1 MTFPGQL
8 PSRVFFAVGD
18 HVSHKRRRRRRTAE
32 AEWLTDK
39 WQNES
44 RVSLSLSIPPHLSWG
59 SQSQDQGSGYIGRY
73 LPFTNPNVENL
84 SNQCDIFQWWLS
96 ARLDGCFGH
105 TIIPRVSVFEQ
116 RPWVSRQRWRGYRL
130 AVVECCF
137 RSGRFG
143 FIEAEVHCEYI
154 SLATSYSFLM
164 AEFCVPYHL
173 LVCLP
178 PAVSVNSAGFI
189 WRHLVIWLS
198 LQLTWQ
204 EQVMANCLQD

>member
-84 SNQCDIFQWWLS
+84 SNQCDIFQ
-96 ARLDGCFGH
+96 
-105 TIIPRVSVFEQ
+105 
-116 RPWVSRQRWRGYRL
+116 
-130 AVVECCF
+130 
-137 RSGRFG
+137 
-143 FIEAEVHCEYI
+143 
-154 SLATSYSFLM
+154 
-164 AEFCVPYHL
+164 
-173 LVCLP
+173 
-178 PAVSVNSAGFI
+178 
-189 WRHLVIWLS
+189 
-198 LQLTWQ
+198 
-204 EQVMANCLQD
+204 